1 VAKIVRKRKR
11 KKIRLARFSAFLFF
25 FSAVL
30 YLISSLFLRTYNNQ
44 LCVEVQTINDQISQK
59 QAANDQTKIDIER
72 MTSKDRVYTIASDNN
87 LKYNADAV
95 ITISDSAKSGQ

>member
-1 VAKIVRKRKR
+1 
-11 KKIRLARFSAFLFF
+11 
-25 FSAVL
+25 
-30 YLISSLFLRTYNNQ
+30 
-44 LCVEVQTINDQISQK
+44 VEVQTINDQISQK